1 MTTHDT
7 GPHGSKMSFMRRLVV
22 LAGLCLL
29 AGAAQGGVVCS
40 LSASDVAFGN
50 YDPLAATADDVAGTI
65 TITCNYVPPGGEAEA
80 QYVLRLSTGLS
91 GNYTLRRMASG
102 PARLGYNLFRNAGHT
117 QVMGSG
123 SGGSSEIS
131 GTLQVTP
138 GLGKRT
144 NSRTFTV
151 YGRMPA
157 LQSAPAGTYLDTIVA
172 TLNY

>member
-1 MTTHDT
+1 MKRAA
-7 GPHGSKMSFMRRLVV
+7 GQRASGVAFGRRLAV
-22 LAGLCLL
+22 LVGLGLL
-29 AGAAQGGVVCS
+29 AATARAGVVCS
-40 LSASDVAFGN
+40 LSASGVAFGN
-50 YDPLAATADDVAGTI
+50 YDPFAAAADDAIGTI
-65 TITCNYVPPGGEAEA
+65 TITCDYVPPGGEAEA

-91 GNYTLRRMASG
+91 GTYAQRQIASG

-144 NSRTFTV
+144 NSQIFTV

-157 LQSAPAGTYLDTIVA
+157 LQSAAVGTYSDTIVA
-172 TLNY
+172 TLTY